1 MKVNEEGYALI
12 KRFEGCRLKAYRCPA
27 NVLTIGY
34 GNTFYEN
41 GMKVKDGD
49 VITQQR
55 AEELAKF
62 IIDQFAV
69 SIAPFIQKTLTENQ
83 FSACVSLAYNIGTG
97 NFKKSSVF
105 KKLNINPNDSTI
117 ADSFR
122 LWNKGG
128 GKVLKGLVNRREAE
142 IQLYFKA

>member
-1 MKVNEEGYALI
+1 MKVNAEGYALI
-12 KRFEGCRLKAYRCPA
+12 KKFEGCRLKAYKCPA
-27 NVLTIGY
+27 NVWTIGY

-41 GMKVKDGD
+41 GMKVKEGD

-69 SIAPFIQKTLTENQ
+69 TIEPFIQKPLTDNQ
-83 FSACVSLAYNIGTG
+83 FSACVSLAYNIGTSG
-97 NFKKSSVF
+97 FKRSSVF
-105 KKLNINPNDSTI
+105 KKLNINPNNPTI
-117 ADSFR
+117 ADSFK

-128 GKVLKGLVNRREAE
+128 GKVLAGLVKRRDAE
-142 IQLYFKA
+142 IQLYFK

>member
-12 KRFEGCRLKAYRCPA
+12 KHFEGCRLKSYRCPA
-27 NVLTIGY
+27 GVFTIGF

-41 GMKVKDGD
+41 GDKVKEGD

-55 AEELAKF
+55 ADELAKF

-69 SIAPFIQKTLTENQ
+69 SIAPFILQPLNDNQ

-97 NFKKSSVF
+97 GFKRSSVF
-105 KKLNINPNDSTI
+105 KKLNINPNDATI

-128 GKVLKGLVNRREAE
+128 GKVLAGLVKRREAE
-142 IQLYFKA
+142 IALYFK

>member
-1 MKVNEEGYALI
+1 MKVNEEGYSLI
-12 KRFEGCRLKAYRCPA
+12 KKFEGCRLKAYKCPA
-27 NVLTIGY
+27 NVWTIGF

-41 GMKVKDGD
+41 GDKVKEGN

-55 AEELAKF
+55 ADELAKF
-62 IIDQFAV
+62 IIDQFAM
-69 SIAPFIQKTLTENQ
+69 SITPFILQPLNENQ

-97 NFKKSSVF
+97 GFKRSSVF
-105 KKLNINPNDSTI
+105 NKLNVKPTDATI

-128 GKVLKGLVNRREAE
+128 GVVLKGLVRRREAE

>member
-1 MKVNEEGYALI
+1 MKVNAEGYALI
-12 KRFEGCRLKAYRCPA
+12 KKFEGCKLKSYRCPSG
-27 NVLTIGY
+27 VWTIGF

-41 GMKVKDGD
+41 GMKVKEGD

-69 SIAPFIQKTLTENQ
+69 TIEPFIQKPLNDNQ
-83 FSACVSLAYNIGTG
+83 FSACVSLAYNIGTSG
-97 NFKKSSVF
+97 FKRSSVF
-105 KKLNINPNDSTI
+105 KKLNINPNDPTI
-117 ADSFR
+117 ADSFK

-128 GKVLKGLVNRREAE
+128 GKVLAGLVKRREAE
-142 IQLYFKA
+142 IQLYFK

>member
-1 MKVNEEGYALI
+1 MKVNAEGYALI
-12 KRFEGCRLKAYRCPA
+12 KRFEGCRLKAYKCPA
-27 NVLTIGY
+27 NVWTIGY

-41 GMKVKDGD
+41 GDKVKEGD

-128 GKVLKGLVNRREAE
+128 GVVLKGLVRRREAE
-142 IQLYFKA
+142 IQLYFK

>member
-1 MKVNEEGYALI
+1 MKVNSEGYALI
-12 KRFEGCRLKAYRCPA
+12 KRFEGCRLKAYKCPA
-27 NVLTIGY
+27 NVWTIGF

-41 GMKVKDGD
+41 GEKVKEGD

-55 AEELAKF
+55 ADELAKF

-69 SIAPFIQKTLTENQ
+69 VIAPFIKQPLTENQ

-97 NFKKSSVF
+97 GFKRSSVF
-105 KKLNINPNDSTI
+105 KKLNVNPLDATI

-128 GKVLKGLVNRREAE
+128 GKVLPGLLKRRTAE
-142 IQLYFKA
+142 CKLITS

>member
-1 MKVNEEGYALI
+1 MKVNAEGYALI
-12 KRFEGCRLKAYRCPA
+12 KRFEGCRLKAYKCPA
-27 NVLTIGY
+27 AVWTIGF

-41 GMKVKDGD
+41 GEKVKEGD

-55 AEELAKF
+55 ADELAKF

-69 SIAPFIQKTLTENQ
+69 VIAPFIKQPLTENQ

-97 NFKKSSVF
+97 GFKRSSVF
-105 KKLNINPNDSTI
+105 KKLNVNPLDATI

-128 GKVLKGLVNRREAE
+128 GKVLRGLVNRREAE
-142 IQLYFKA
+142 IQLYFK

>member
-1 MKVNEEGYALI
+1 MKVNSEGYALI
-12 KRFEGCRLKAYRCPA
+12 KKFEGCRLKAYKCPA
-27 NVLTIGY
+27 NVWTIGY

-41 GMKVKDGD
+41 GMKVKEGD

-69 SIAPFIQKTLTENQ
+69 TIEPFIQKPLNDNQ
-83 FSACVSLAYNIGTG
+83 FSACVSLAYNIGTSG
-97 NFKKSSVF
+97 FKRSSVF
-105 KKLNINPNDSTI
+105 KKLNINPNDPTI
-117 ADSFR
+117 ADSFK

-128 GKVLKGLVNRREAE
+128 GKVLAGLVKRREAE
-142 IQLYFKA
+142 IQLYFK

>member
-1 MKVNEEGYALI
+1 MKVNAEGYALI
-12 KRFEGCRLKAYRCPA
+12 KKFEGCRLKAYLCPA
-27 NVLTIGY
+27 NVWTIGY

-41 GMKVKDGD
+41 GMKVKEGD

-69 SIAPFIQKTLTENQ
+69 TIEPFIQKPLNDNQ
-83 FSACVSLAYNIGTG
+83 FSACVSLAYNIGTSG
-97 NFKKSSVF
+97 FKRSSVF
-105 KKLNINPNDSTI
+105 KKLNINPNDPTI
-117 ADSFR
+117 ADSFK

-128 GKVLKGLVNRREAE
+128 GKVLAGLVKRREAE
-142 IQLYFKA
+142 IALYFK

>member
-1 MKVNEEGYALI
+1 MKVNAEGYALI
-12 KRFEGCRLKAYRCPA
+12 KRFEGCRLKAYKCPA
-27 NVLTIGY
+27 NVWTIGF

-41 GMKVKDGD
+41 GDKVKEGD

-55 AEELAKF
+55 ADELAKF

-69 SIAPFIQKTLTENQ
+69 SITPFILKPLNDNQ

-97 NFKKSSVF
+97 GFKRSSVF
-105 KKLNINPNDSTI
+105 KKLNINPQDPTI
-117 ADSFR
+117 ADSFK

-128 GKVLKGLVNRREAE
+128 GKVLNGLVTRREAE
-142 IQLYFKA
+142 IQLYFKS

>member
-1 MKVNEEGYALI
+1 MKVNAEGYALI
-12 KRFEGCRLKAYRCPA
+12 KRFEGCRLKAYKCPA
-27 NVLTIGY
+27 NVWTIGF
-34 GNTFYEN
+34 GNTFYED
-41 GMKVKDGD
+41 GTKVKEGD

-55 AEELAKF
+55 ADELAKF

-97 NFKKSSVF
+97 GFKRSSVF
-105 KKLNINPNDSTI
+105 KKLNVNPLDVTI

-142 IQLYFKA
+142 IQLYFK

>member
-1 MKVNEEGYALI
+1 MKVNAEGYALI
-12 KRFEGCRLKAYRCPA
+12 KRFEGCRLKAYKCPT
-27 NVLTIGY
+27 NVWTIGY
-34 GNTFYEN
+34 GNTFYED
-41 GMKVKDGD
+41 GMKVKEGD

-69 SIAPFIQKTLTENQ
+69 TIEPFILKPLTDNQ

-97 NFKKSSVF
+97 GFKRSSVF
-105 KKLNINPNDSTI
+105 KKLNINPTDPTI

-128 GKVLKGLVNRREAE
+128 GKVLAGLVKRREAE
-142 IQLYFKA
+142 IQLYFK

>member
-1 MKVNEEGYALI
+1 MKVNAEGYALL
-12 KRFEGCRLKAYRCPA
+12 KKFEGCVLKAYRCPA
-27 NVLTIGY
+27 NVWTIGF
-34 GNTFYEN
+34 GNTFYED
-41 GMKVKDGD
+41 GTKVKEGD

-55 AEELAKF
+55 ADELAKY
-62 IIDQFAV
+62 IVEQFAT
-69 SIAPFIQKTLTENQ
+69 SIRAMIKQPLNENQ

-97 NFKKSSVF
+97 GFKKSSVLR
-105 KKLNINPNDSTI
+105 KLNVNPTDPTI

-128 GKVLKGLVNRREAE
+128 GVILKGLVRRREAE

>member
-1 MKVNEEGYALI
+1 MKVNAEGYALI
-12 KRFEGCRLKAYRCPA
+12 KKFEGCRLKAYKCPA
-27 NVLTIGY
+27 NVWTIGF

-41 GMKVKDGD
+41 GDKVKDGD

-55 AEELAKF
+55 ADELAKF

-69 SIAPFIQKTLTENQ
+69 SITPFILKPLNENQ

-97 NFKKSSVF
+97 GFKRSSVF
-105 KKLNINPNDSTI
+105 KKLNVNPNDETI

-128 GKVLKGLVNRREAE
+128 GKILPGLVKRREAE
-142 IQLYFKA
+142 IQLYFK

>member
-1 MKVNEEGYALI
+1 MKVNAEGYALI
-12 KRFEGCRLKAYRCPA
+12 KRFEGCRLKAYLCPA
-27 NVLTIGY
+27 NVWTIGY

-41 GMKVKDGD
+41 GMKVKEGD

-69 SIAPFIQKTLTENQ
+69 TIEPFIQKPLTDNQ
-83 FSACVSLAYNIGTG
+83 FSACVSLAYNIGTSG
-97 NFKKSSVF
+97 FKRSSVF
-105 KKLNINPNDSTI
+105 KKLNINPNDPTI
-117 ADSFR
+117 ADSFK

-128 GKVLKGLVNRREAE
+128 GKVLAGLVKRREAE
-142 IQLYFKA
+142 IALYFK

>member
-1 MKVNEEGYALI
+1 MKVNAEGYALI
-12 KRFEGCRLKAYRCPA
+12 KRFEGCRLKSYRCPA
-27 NVLTIGY
+27 GVFTIGF

-41 GMKVKDGD
+41 GDKVKEGD

-55 AEELAKF
+55 ADELAKF

-69 SIAPFIQKTLTENQ
+69 SITPFILKPLNENQ

-97 NFKKSSVF
+97 GFKRSSVF
-105 KKLNINPNDSTI
+105 KKLNINPNDPTI

-128 GKVLKGLVNRREAE
+128 GKVLKGLVTRREAE
-142 IQLYFKA
+142 IQLYFK

>member
-12 KRFEGCRLKAYRCPA
+12 KHFEGCRLKAYKCPA
-27 NVLTIGY
+27 NVWTIGF

-41 GMKVKDGD
+41 GMKVKEGD

-69 SIAPFIQKTLTENQ
+69 TIEPFILKPLNDNQ
-83 FSACVSLAYNIGTG
+83 FSACVSLAYNIGTSG
-97 NFKKSSVF
+97 FKRSSVF
-105 KKLNINPNDSTI
+105 KKLNINPNDPTI
-117 ADSFR
+117 ADSFK

-128 GKVLKGLVNRREAE
+128 GKVLAGLVKRREAE
-142 IQLYFKA
+142 IQLYFKS

>member
-1 MKVNEEGYALI
+1 MKVNAEGYALL
-12 KRFEGCRLKAYRCPA
+12 KKFEGCVLKAYRCPA
-27 NVLTIGY
+27 NVWTIGF
-34 GNTFYEN
+34 GNTFYED
-41 GMKVKDGD
+41 GTKVKEGD

-55 AEELAKF
+55 ADELAKY
-62 IIDQFAV
+62 IVEQFAT
-69 SIAPFIQKTLTENQ
+69 SIRAMIKQPLNENQ

-97 NFKKSSVF
+97 GFKKSSVLR
-105 KKLNINPNDSTI
+105 KLNVNSNDPTI

-128 GKVLKGLVNRREAE
+128 GVILKGLVRRREAE

>member
-1 MKVNEEGYALI
+1 MKVNAEGYALL
-12 KRFEGCRLKAYRCPA
+12 KKFEGCVLKAYKCPA
-27 NVLTIGY
+27 GVWTIGF
-34 GNTFYEN
+34 GNTFYED
-41 GMKVKDGD
+41 GTKVKEGD

-55 AEELAKF
+55 ADELAKNVV
-62 IIDQFAV
+62 DKFAV
-69 SIAPFIQKTLTENQ
+69 SIRAMIKQPLNENQ

-97 NFKKSSVF
+97 GFKKSSVLR
-105 KKLNINPNDSTI
+105 KLNVNPIDPTI

-128 GKVLKGLVNRREAE
+128 GVVLKGLVRRREAE

>member
-1 MKVNEEGYALI
+1 MKVNSEGYALI
-12 KRFEGCRLKAYRCPA
+12 KKFEGCRLKAYKCPA
-27 NVLTIGY
+27 NVWTIGF

-41 GMKVKDGD
+41 GMKVKEGD

-69 SIAPFIQKTLTENQ
+69 TIEPFIQKPLNDNQ
-83 FSACVSLAYNIGTG
+83 FSACVSLAYNIGTSG
-97 NFKKSSVF
+97 FKRSSVF
-105 KKLNINPNDSTI
+105 KKLNINPNDPTI
-117 ADSFR
+117 ADSFK

-128 GKVLKGLVNRREAE
+128 GKVLAGLVNRREAE
-142 IQLYFKA
+142 IALYFK